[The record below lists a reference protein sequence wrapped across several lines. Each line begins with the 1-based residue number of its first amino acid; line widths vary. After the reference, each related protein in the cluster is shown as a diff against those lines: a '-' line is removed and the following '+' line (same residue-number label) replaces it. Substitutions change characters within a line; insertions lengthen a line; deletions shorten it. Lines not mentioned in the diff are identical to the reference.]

1 MDDRQ
6 ITDQQEIREYAHG
19 RHETRYAASG
29 FKDCPAHECAA
40 LRAGMPPRILEI
52 ARQIHGR
59 HWYVQSGSAG
69 ARLVRAN
76 GCGEPAC
83 AELISEL
90 HRLIEAA
97 AQRHREWKRA
107 HVVIDETHV
116 HRSVSAPS
124 TVAADAQ
131 RILTA
136 LDADQG
142 VTVPE
147 YRPSSRTN
155 DGAVVQG
162 YEFVG
167 MRNGVHMA
175 LQHSG
180 GVSVCPDVLCVHL
193 RSTGY
198 GQAARDWVQGRDEH
212 LQHVHSDAFT
222 ACQVVDCAQVR
233 LKVLR
238 GLGRVADGLTTSR
251 SRQQA
256 IQAALLRSAVHGI
269 HDWPERT
276 VGGGVSATAA
286 SACQDV
292 MCVWLQEHRAP
303 GPAERYAAL
312 VDQHGKHIEQIA
324 PGVSTRALAPFQCAD
339 GTCVAMCRNILRS
352 IERAMSEESGMMLP
366 PVEMPAAQVAPVVT
380 PDPEKEA
387 AELVG
392 PFDTPAELG
401 AAVHRNLRLAHKAWQ
416 GKDYRMASH
425 HRSIAHTL
433 ATMLSS
439 VFIMTADDVVVMPPV
454 PESKHWPN
462 PRGIILGS
470 PRDTVTTVVGY
481 VGADGRYWYRGD
493 LSDRWLSEDGAVKSA
508 HDMAQPCVPVKCA
521 DVLHTADGGVWQ
533 LLSRWNSTRKAWVD
547 VWVDQTGDRREDR
560 HHGDMS
566 LCTMVKLVSSKGK
579 TAWEAKP

>member
-6 ITDQQEIREYAHG
+6 ITAVREICEYVHG
-19 RHETRYAASG
+19 RHETRYASNG
-29 FKDCPAHECAA
+29 FKDCPAHECMGVRVY
-40 LRAGMPPRILEI
+40 LPPRILEI
-52 ARQIHGR
+52 ARQIFGR
-59 HWYVQSGSAG
+59 HWYVESESAG
-69 ARLVRAN
+69 ARLVRASN
-76 GCGEPAC
+76 CGEPAC
-83 AELISEL
+83 AELIGEL
-90 HRLIEAA
+90 HRLVEAA
-97 AQRHREWKRA
+97 AQRHREWKRT
-107 HVVIDETHV
+107 HVVVDETHV
-116 HRSVSAPS
+116 HRSVPAPS
-124 TVAADAQ
+124 IVASDAQ
-131 RILTA
+131 RILAT

-162 YEFVG
+162 FEFVG
-167 MRNGVHMA
+167 MRNGVHVA
-175 LQHSG
+175 LQHTG
-180 GVSVCPDVLCVHL
+180 GVNVCPDVLCVHL

-198 GQAARDWVQGRDEH
+198 GQAARDWVRGRDEH

-222 ACQVVDCAQVR
+222 ACQVVDCAQAR
-233 LKVLR
+233 LKILR

-251 SRQQA
+251 SRQQT
-256 IQAALLRSAVHGI
+256 IQGALLRAAVH
-269 HDWPERT
+269 HSHA
-276 VGGGVSATAA
+276 GV
-286 SACQDV
+286 DV
-292 MCVWLQEHRAP
+292 SHADTCTDAMCLWLRGHRVP

-312 VDQHGKHIEQIA
+312 ADQHSKHAEKIP
-324 PGVSTRALAPFQCAD
+324 PGVLFSASTPYLCND
-339 GTCVAMCRNILRS
+339 DTCVAVWRSILHN
-352 IERAMSEESGMMLP
+352 IERAMSEESGMMMP
-366 PVEMPAAQVAPVVT
+366 PTRTPAAQVAPVVT
-380 PDPEKEA
+380 PDPDKET

-392 PFDTPAELG
+392 PFDTPADLG
-401 AAVHRNLRLAHKAWQ
+401 AAVHRNLLLAQVAWRR
-416 GKDYRMASH
+416 KDFRMASH

-439 VFIMTADDVVVMPPV
+439 VFILAADDVVDVPPV
-454 PESKHWPN
+454 PESKNWPN

-481 VGADGRYWYRGD
+481 VGADRRYWYRGD

-533 LLSRWNSTRKAWVD
+533 LLSRWNSTRKTWVD

-560 HHGDMS
+560 YHGDMS

-579 TAWEAKP
+579 TVWEAKP